1 MTTPPLR
8 KRHFCNDAH
17 RDTTKIARSLEEYRD
32 LREVC
37 HCQHRGRQTCQVQ
50 VQNLSSLS
58 AELVTFEPET
68 CHVRAWNLPSP
79 IMALVRFD
87 PATCPV
93 RAHRDRPRSL
103 GKNRVLRDAAAL
115 SSLSLEV
122 CMFERGTCQV
132 GASSLSRLS
141 LKCVRLERGTC
152 RARAWRLPN

>member
-93 RAHRDRPRSL
+93 RAHPDRPRVHAHSEL
-103 GKNRVLRDAAAL
+103 SCANKKSGANAQLRWRASALLRVNTTSRRL
-115 SSLSLEV
+115 SSYLMATGRPLRS
-122 CMFERGTCQV
+122 
-132 GASSLSRLS
+132 
-141 LKCVRLERGTC
+141 
-152 RARAWRLPN
+152 N